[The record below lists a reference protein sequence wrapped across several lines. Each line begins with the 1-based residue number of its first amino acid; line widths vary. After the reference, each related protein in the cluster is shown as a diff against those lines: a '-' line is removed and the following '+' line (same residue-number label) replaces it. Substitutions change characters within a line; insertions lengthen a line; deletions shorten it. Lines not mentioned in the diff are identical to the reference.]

1 MNNINLDI
9 NSYTINELENLLKL
23 QNNSNY
29 TKEDVFNSK
38 NKLRNNI
45 IQSNISQI
53 KKEELLIFLDNIY
66 NKLVNNSEKVDDSK
80 FNNVKQYDGNHF
92 VISNKNNDYSSTLEN
107 NKKINKSIIKRTY
120 TIDSLFR
127 QNYIEYKSHNYILNL
142 PETITKAITMSISSL
157 EIPLTYYNI
166 SKELNNNVFHIELIE
181 KTSGDKL
188 IVKIELEDAFY
199 STHYRAS
206 NSQTINYDIES
217 NSNEQKVETLIKFA
231 INKKIQS
238 LTISD
243 IINISPSLD
252 ARKNDYISDLSNN
265 LSFDIV
271 QKSCKSNFK
280 FDSNVNNIFID
291 NSWDLLINFDVNNDY
306 RDSVY
311 VDNVNKVCLNNEFY
325 QKLGWM
331 LGFRRKKISLKSN
344 QSSSNL
350 RISKS
355 NSICYINYPRY
366 LYVAID
372 DFQSSSRNYFSIA
385 ADSIVAPNIVGRINI
400 LNLTEDKGPIAQG
413 ASPGDFL
420 YNQKFIREY
429 FGPTDINKLKIQL
442 LDEYGR
448 AFSLNN
454 VDWSFVL
461 SFECFY
467 N

>member
-9 NSYTINELENLLKL
+9 NSYTINELEKLLKL

-29 TKEDVFNSK
+29 SKEDVFNSK
-38 NKLRNNI
+38 NKLQNNI
-45 IQSNISQI
+45 IKSNLSQI

-92 VISNKNNDYSSTLEN
+92 IISNKNNDYSSTLEN

-127 QNYIEYKSHNYILNL
+127 QNYIEYKSHNYIINL

-166 SKELNNNVFHIELIE
+166 SKELNNNIFHIELKE
-181 KTSGDKL
+181 KISEDKL
-188 IVKIELEDAFY
+188 IVKIELDNAFY
-199 STHYRAS
+199 STHYKAS
-206 NSQTINYDIES
+206 TSQIINFNPTT
-217 NSNEQKVETLIKFA
+217 NSNEQKVETLIQFA

-238 LTISD
+238 LTTSD
-243 IINISPSLD
+243 IINNPFSD
-252 ARKNDYISDLSNN
+252 ASKNSYISDLSNN
-265 LSFDIV
+265 LSFNIV
-271 QKSCKSNFK
+271 QKSCKSTFEFNSAINNNFNET
-280 FDSNVNNIFID
+280 D
-291 NSWDLLINFDVNNDY
+291 WDLLINFDVNNDY
-306 RDSVY
+306 IDSAH

-331 LGFRRKKISLKSN
+331 LGFRSKTISLKSGLT
-344 QSSSNL
+344 SSGI
-350 RISKS
+350 RVSKS

-385 ADSIVAPNIVGRINI
+385 ADSIIAPNIVGRINI